1 MREELGAIRAFW
13 NAREKIIER
22 VGSGFWNRRSKWK
35 RDMEVVIELFER
47 EPAQEDNQEAQEM
60 YDRKV
65 MTG

>member
-1 MREELGAIRAFW
+1 
-13 NAREKIIER
+13 
-22 VGSGFWNRRSKWK
+22 
-35 RDMEVVIELFER
+35 MEVVIELFER